1 MTIVNPIFKEAH
13 GILAGRNPIDQSVCV
28 SVPEA
33 HLDLAIKDAT
43 GRIAPLWPLRHF
55 VAVNPFL
62 GLVDHDFRDAC
73 ELVHRVNQGDI
84 LMAPAFYAEQL
95 SRGLMS
101 DPDLAQAIQ
110 IIDKSGAK
118 SWSPASVRQQL
129 KALCQS
135 ESTENRATDVRL
147 ETLADFLDASSDSQ
161 WANVITEEISKWCA
175 AWCDEGQSAWRMPWR
190 SLPLYHAWKR
200 ASRFD
205 RNPEIAGITGFRKVI
220 ASLPESPREAIA
232 MILHEIEP
240 DGPHLVDFLH
250 RQLMSIAGWAGWMR
264 YREREASLRGDTC
277 DTITDLLAIRLAYD
291 YALAKERVP
300 ADRLSQWRGSWFGE
314 AAELQC
320 HRDRIDLLNVLQ
332 LAYELRGQNELA
344 ALLAGPQGDA
354 GADLSPPNRSIAQ
367 AVFCIDV
374 RSEIFRRA
382 LESVTPEVRTR
393 GFAGFF
399 GFPIEYIPLGH
410 HHGAALCPVLLS
422 PQYRIRESVA
432 GADVTELREIQQ
444 QRRLRKILSK
454 MWKSF
459 KTSAVSCFS
468 YVEIAGLMFG
478 VKLVTDS
485 LGLTRTVAKPGAA
498 GLDPKVLQR
507 IRPLVT
513 RQRGRLASK
522 TPVVETGIAL
532 KQRIDLAANALRGM
546 GLSECFPKI
555 VLLCGHGSTTV
566 NNPYGSGLDCGA
578 CGGHSGEAN
587 ARVAAMVLN
596 DADVRAGLV
605 SRGICIPDDTWFIA
619 GLHDTT
625 TDTVT
630 LFEVEEAPAH
640 AARNL
645 ARLKAWLMRA
655 GQLTRMERAAHLG
668 LAERSPEILLDAVQ
682 ARSGDWS
689 EVRPEWGLVGNHAFI
704 AAPRERTRGV
714 TLDGKAFLHEYDHRL
729 DPDGAILG
737 LIMTAPM
744 VVASWINLQYFAST
758 VDNQRLGSGNKVLH
772 NVVGTFGVLEGNG
785 GDLRVGLPLQ
795 SVHDGHHWRHEP
807 RRLTVLIEAPAA
819 AIERVLAQQR
829 DVRQLVDHHWVH
841 VLRIDPDDGRC
852 HRYHHL
858 GHWEP
863 LAAAR

>member
-1 MTIVNPIFKEAH
+1 M
-13 GILAGRNPIDQSVCV
+13 
-28 SVPEA
+28 
-33 HLDLAIKDAT
+33 
-43 GRIAPLWPLRHF
+43 
-55 VAVNPFL
+55 
-62 GLVDHDFRDAC
+62 
-73 ELVHRVNQGDI
+73 
-84 LMAPAFYAEQL
+84 
-95 SRGLMS
+95 
-101 DPDLAQAIQ
+101 
-110 IIDKSGAK
+110 
-118 SWSPASVRQQL
+118 
-129 KALCQS
+129 
-135 ESTENRATDVRL
+135 
-147 ETLADFLDASSDSQ
+147 
-161 WANVITEEISKWCA
+161 
-175 AWCDEGQSAWRMPWR
+175 
-190 SLPLYHAWKR
+190 
-200 ASRFD
+200 
-205 RNPEIAGITGFRKVI
+205 
-220 ASLPESPREAIA
+220 
-232 MILHEIEP
+232 
-240 DGPHLVDFLH
+240 
-250 RQLMSIAGWAGWMR
+250 
-264 YREREASLRGDTC
+264 
-277 DTITDLLAIRLAYD
+277 
-291 YALAKERVP
+291 
-300 ADRLSQWRGSWFGE
+300 
-314 AAELQC
+314 
-320 HRDRIDLLNVLQ
+320 
-332 LAYELRGQNELA
+332 
-344 ALLAGPQGDA
+344 
-354 GADLSPPNRSIAQ
+354 
-367 AVFCIDV
+367 
-374 RSEIFRRA
+374 
-382 LESVTPEVRTR
+382 
-393 GFAGFF
+393 
-399 GFPIEYIPLGH
+399 
-410 HHGAALCPVLLS
+410 
-422 PQYRIRESVA
+422 
-432 GADVTELREIQQ
+432 
-444 QRRLRKILSK
+444 
-454 MWKSF
+454 
-459 KTSAVSCFS
+459 
-468 YVEIAGLMFG
+468 
-478 VKLVTDS
+478 
-485 LGLTRTVAKPGAA
+485 
-498 GLDPKVLQR
+498 
-507 IRPLVT
+507 
-513 RQRGRLASK
+513 
-522 TPVVETGIAL
+522 
-532 KQRIDLAANALRGM
+532 
-546 GLSECFPKI
+546 
-555 VLLCGHGSTTV
+555 
-566 NNPYGSGLDCGA
+566 
-578 CGGHSGEAN
+578 
-587 ARVAAMVLN
+587 
-596 DADVRAGLV
+596 RAGLV